1 MKIIKEILRQDSCG
15 ANCAGKAANEPP
27 SARKGGSCRL
37 PRSRMVSTLMA
48 FRKRNTGE
56 FTELDG
62 RFRGRERKAGES
74 SLRVSMTRPWGT
86 RALLALRLLSG
97 GNNFRQNAAFR
108 KNRTAR
114 SHADEVRTTSFAQ
127 EIRPTAECC
136 RNFQFAPW
144 EGGRYPNS
152 PFFLS
157 HPHLA
162 RPPLIFWLSLFVL
175 IDASLRPRQ
184 TYDLPPPD

>member
-1 MKIIKEILRQDSCG
+1 
-15 ANCAGKAANEPP
+15 
-27 SARKGGSCRL
+27 
-37 PRSRMVSTLMA
+37 MVSTLIA

-86 RALLALRLLSG
+86 RALFALRLLSG
-97 GNNFRQNAAFR
+97 GNNVRQNTAFR
-108 KNRTAR
+108 KNRTAGF
-114 SHADEVRTTSFAQ
+114 HADEVRTTSFAQ

-144 EGGRYPNS
+144 EGGHHPIS
-152 PFFLS
+152 PIFR
-157 HPHLA
+157 PHSPLA
-162 RPPLIFWLSLFVL
+162 RPPPSCWLSPFVL
-175 IDASLRPRQ
+175 IDAFLRARQ
-184 TYDLPPPD
+184 TCGLLPPD